1 MQRNILFMLCLFMS
15 FISIAQSQL
24 PAGAKKQP
32 GNAPALKTNPGIQ
45 IDQVTVTRTVTIRP
59 TALTNLCPKE
69 KRGGDYEFESN
80 ELHVEVSVS
89 YLGDN
94 GRDSVLKARIFISA
108 NERGGDG
115 SAVRQN
121 FTIPIYT
128 APPGFVLKRILSSG
142 RTAAFSFKTKDGER
156 PKPQVVGACTTYV
169 YNLSKASLGFDLDQQ
184 MLTDMK
190 INTRNVNGDD
200 FSESESSCGCG
211 FRIQSI
217 SFKPFDVELERKR
230 P

>member
-1 MQRNILFMLCLFMS
+1 MQKNTLFLLCVLI
-15 FISIAQSQL
+15 FISPLRAQL

-32 GNAPALKTNPGIQ
+32 GNAPAIKSNTGIQ
-45 IDQVTVTRTVTIRP
+45 IDPITLTRTVTVRP
-59 TALTNLCPKE
+59 ATLSNLCPVE
-69 KRGGDYEFESN
+69 RTGGDHEFAKN
-80 ELHVEVSVS
+80 ELHIEVSVS

-108 NERGGDG
+108 SERGGDG
-115 SAVRQN
+115 SAVRQA
-121 FTIPIYT
+121 FIIPVYT

-142 RTAAFSFKTKDGER
+142 RTAAFSFDTKDGER

-200 FSESESSCGCG
+200 FSESEGSCGCG

-217 SFKPFDVELERKR
+217 AFKPFDVVLERKR

>member
-1 MQRNILFMLCLFMS
+1 MRKNTLSLLGMLL
-15 FISIAQSQL
+15 FISLVQAQL

-32 GNAPALKTNPGIQ
+32 GNAPAIKSNPGIQ
-45 IDQVTVTRTVTIRP
+45 IDPGTVTKTVTVRP

-69 KRGGDYEFESN
+69 KTGGDYEFGSN

-108 NERGGDG
+108 SERGGDG

-121 FTIPIYT
+121 FTVPIYT
-128 APPGFVLKRILSSG
+128 APPGFVLKRIISTG
-142 RTAAFSFKTKDGER
+142 RTAAFSFETKDGER

-169 YNLSKASLGFDLDQQ
+169 YNLSKASLGFDIEQQ

-190 INTRNVNGDD
+190 INTRNVNGVD
-200 FSESESSCGCG
+200 FSESEGSCGCG

-217 SFKPFDVELERKR
+217 AFKPFDVVLERKR